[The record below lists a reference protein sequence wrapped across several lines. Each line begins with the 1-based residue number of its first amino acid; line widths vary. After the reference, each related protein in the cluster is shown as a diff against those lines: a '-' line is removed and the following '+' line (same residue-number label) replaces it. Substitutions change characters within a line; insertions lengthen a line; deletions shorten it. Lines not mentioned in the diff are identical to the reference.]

1 MFKLL
6 SIFICFMDLKQ
17 VIELQPNNHVQ
28 KGFNSAPF
36 FHKFEKK
43 NPSYHTDFK
52 LNISY
57 RNLKVLH

>member
-1 MFKLL
+1 MMQIL

-43 NPSYHTDFK
+43 TPSYHTDFK